1 MTDNESFILKPKDSA
16 LIVKLQ
22 DPTELQRLLENPLEA
37 IAEVVSG
44 YFASGNGYWA
54 HAGLRIVQ
62 GAFKAR
68 LFEQFDR
75 ELRELRKKGKLPGDF
90 SGNKNG
96 YKSWIELL
104 TVLDEEVPDEDRLEA
119 LKAMFFA
126 VNKVGIGDKQRV
138 LNYQLFQIAKRLT
151 SGELLLMKAVFEGYR
166 NNDFSGSGMIAL
178 DSWARNMSSRIG
190 HGLAS
195 LVIRD
200 SNALEQQGL
209 INARIA
215 TGGATVA
222 LYAAA
227 DHTVHPAQARITDL
241 GIRFCE
247 NLQTYQIEKSSQA

>member
-1 MTDNESFILKPKDSA
+1 MTDDGSYILKPKDTA

-22 DPTELQRLLENPLEA
+22 DPTELQRLLDNPLEA

-54 HAGLRIVQ
+54 HAGFRIVQ

-75 ELRELRKKGKLPGDF
+75 ELRELRRKGKLPDDL
-90 SGNKNG
+90 SGSKNG

-104 TVLDEEVPDEDRLEA
+104 TILDEEIPDEERLEA
-119 LKAMFFA
+119 LQAMFFA
-126 VNKVGIGDKQRV
+126 VNKVGIDDRQRV

-151 SGELLLMKAVFEGYR
+151 SGELLLMKAVYQGYR
-166 NNDFSGSGMIAL
+166 HNDFSGSGMVSLEA
-178 DSWARNMSSRIG
+178 WARAMASRVG

-209 INARIA
+209 INSRLA
-215 TGGATVA
+215 TGGMTVA
-222 LYAAA
+222 VFAAA
-227 DHTVHPAQARITDL
+227 DHTISPAQARITDL

-247 NLQTYQIEKSSQA
+247 NLQTYEVEKTQ